1 MTVSSRMLQTF
12 IATNDLP
19 YIPLDDGLRLQI
31 IPDFSYLPTCQKH
44 QCAAYIADRALLVVW
59 DDSPR
64 KLISRAYNIEASIMN
79 LIWTDELIAEEPHD
93 EKKGASST
101 VYSVETSEPDTD
113 VEKVQTEPPRKVVLI
128 QAYLT
133 AFTIVLA
140 MAAISAGWRLVGLE
154 IAADNNF
161 VRVAFAVVVPIQL
174 WCALFFFQTIATNL
188 AQLFGPVTQM
198 HINTKSYSG
207 LPPPR
212 LQVDQRGSLPHM
224 TIQCP
229 VYKEGLIA
237 VIQPTIQSVK
247 AAISTYEMQGGTA
260 NIFVNDD
267 GMQLLSEDEARERQD
282 FYDENNIGWVAR
294 PRHDPKGEHGEA
306 FTRRGKFK
314 KASNMNYAMW
324 ISNRIEDK
332 LSAIFR
338 PESWTQTDEAQA
350 YQKALCECVEE
361 DQGRTWAD
369 GNIRIGDYILIIDS
383 DTRVPKDC
391 LLNAVSEMEHS
402 PQVAILQYASGVMV
416 SNERLIEI
424 KNNPNVPFSRT
435 SQPPSSS
442 AASPSSPI

>member
-1 MTVSSRMLQTF
+1 
-12 IATNDLP
+12 
-19 YIPLDDGLRLQI
+19 
-31 IPDFSYLPTCQKH
+31 
-44 QCAAYIADRALLVVW
+44 
-59 DDSPR
+59 
-64 KLISRAYNIEASIMN
+64 
-79 LIWTDELIAEEPHD
+79 
-93 EKKGASST
+93 
-101 VYSVETSEPDTD
+101 
-113 VEKVQTEPPRKVVLI
+113 
-128 QAYLT
+128 
-133 AFTIVLA
+133 
-140 MAAISAGWRLVGLE
+140 
-154 IAADNNF
+154 
-161 VRVAFAVVVPIQL
+161 
-174 WCALFFFQTIATNL
+174 
-188 AQLFGPVTQM
+188 
-198 HINTKSYSG
+198 
-207 LPPPR
+207 
-212 LQVDQRGSLPHM
+212 M